1 MREKSIRVFL
11 VDDQVLMR
19 RGLRKLLE
27 VEEGID
33 VVGEAADGAEALR
46 LIPQTKP
53 EVALVDARMPKMD
66 GIELI
71 RRLSEEHPRV
81 AAIVLTTFDDDEYV
95 FRGLKAG
102 AKGYLL
108 KDTPPEELVSA
119 IEKASRD
126 ETVLGGQIAARVIS
140 ELRRMTDSLERTPR
154 PEDDVLSGRR
164 WRSRSSWARALPTG
178 RYPSPLHH
186 RRNRQE
192 PHLEDPQEAGSQG
205 SHPTSALRRR
215 TGMDEARP
223 IAGTSISRS
232 GLMLPDGL
240 RTGPHYEIAGV

>member
-46 LIPQTKP
+46 LIPRRSP
-53 EVALVDARMPKMD
+53 RWPWVDARMPKMD

-95 FRGLKAG
+95 F
-102 AKGYLL
+102 
-108 KDTPPEELVSA
+108 
-119 IEKASRD
+119 
-126 ETVLGGQIAARVIS
+126 
-140 ELRRMTDSLERTPR
+140 
-154 PEDDVLSGRR
+154 
-164 WRSRSSWARALPTG
+164 
-178 RYPSPLHH
+178 
-186 RRNRQE
+186 
-192 PHLEDPQEAGSQG
+192 
-205 SHPTSALRRR
+205 
-215 TGMDEARP
+215 
-223 IAGTSISRS
+223 
-232 GLMLPDGL
+232 
-240 RTGPHYEIAGV
+240 GV